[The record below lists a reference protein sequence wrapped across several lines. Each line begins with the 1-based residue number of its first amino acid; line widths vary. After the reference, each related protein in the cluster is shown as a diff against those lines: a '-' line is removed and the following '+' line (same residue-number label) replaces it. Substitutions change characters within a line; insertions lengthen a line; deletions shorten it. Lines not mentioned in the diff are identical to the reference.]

1 MIMMSAPIVSRDNQH
16 PRALRASVLASLN
29 QALARCFALA
39 LLAAA
44 ATACAA
50 MFYRGVDLRSIAIV
64 ASAIFV
70 GGAIVAFVLV
80 RLIAGRAAF
89 VVQHSLELL
98 LEHAQTAEHCPVE
111 AAHWTKG
118 APLSWRQAKEDVEAL
133 RRTIRRSSRRAE
145 ETLAQLDNAR
155 RKAEE
160 QDNQKLQLMAKIGHE
175 LRTPLNAILGY
186 ATLLHEDSMEA
197 GNQAAA
203 ADLERIMIAGR
214 RLSMAVN
221 DMLGW
226 SRIESGT
233 SNLER
238 KVINVQGLVEE
249 VVSNEHIHAR
259 KKAGIEVDFDREL
272 GIIVGDP
279 EKLHHCLLNLLAA
292 ATEKSND
299 SKIALSV
306 TRLEN
311 AGVQSVSFRVETTSA
326 TSFADLASKSQ
337 HPPLS
342 KPSADGGLRFAVAR
356 RLAKLMGGDCIVEET
371 SGSSAAFRLTVPIS
385 PAERRKVSAAGQEL
399 DTRASRQPRRG
410 KCALIID
417 DDEAALDLMRRWL
430 EQMDYHV
437 LVALDGETGLK
448 LAREEQADLILLDGF
463 LPGRSGYDVLRE
475 LRADPVIGRTP
486 VIFVTVDD
494 DRSRG
499 IECGASDYLRK
510 PLTQEALRAVVGVY
524 AGTSA
529 GKILIIDDDEDAAE
543 LIRRSVEE
551 VGFST
556 RHAANGLEGLAM
568 LSEERPAAIVLDVRM
583 PLMDGFSVIE
593 HLARTGDLSEIP
605 IVVVSGQDMNIA
617 EHRRLTAAAH
627 RVFTKG
633 MVSPRQ
639 IAQSLQEVVA

>member
-1 MIMMSAPIVSRDNQH
+1 
-16 PRALRASVLASLN
+16 
-29 QALARCFALA
+29 
-39 LLAAA
+39 
-44 ATACAA
+44 
-50 MFYRGVDLRSIAIV
+50 
-64 ASAIFV
+64 
-70 GGAIVAFVLV
+70 
-80 RLIAGRAAF
+80 
-89 VVQHSLELL
+89 
-98 LEHAQTAEHCPVE
+98 
-111 AAHWTKG
+111 
-118 APLSWRQAKEDVEAL
+118 WRQTREDVETL
-133 RRTIRRSSRRAE
+133 RRLIRRSSRRAE
-145 ETLAQLDNAR
+145 ETLGQLDDAR

-160 QDNQKLQLMAKIGHE
+160 QDNEKLQFMAKIGHE
-175 LRTPLNAILGY
+175 LRTPLNTILGY
-186 ATLLHEDSMEA
+186 ATLLHEDATEA
-197 GNQAAA
+197 GDQAAA

-226 SRIESGT
+226 SKIESGT
-233 SNLER
+233 ANLER
-238 KVINVQGLVEE
+238 KVINVQGMVEE
-249 VVSNEHIHAR
+249 VVSDENVHAR
-259 KKAGIEVDFDREL
+259 KKVSVAVDFDHEL

-279 EKLHHCLLNLLAA
+279 EKLHHCLLNLIAGAA
-292 ATEKSND
+292 EKSEEN
-299 SKIALSV
+299 KVTLSV
-306 TRLEN
+306 TRLEK
-311 AGVQSVSFRVETTSA
+311 AGVQSVCFLVETSGGTSDA
-326 TSFADLASKSQ
+326 PVASR
-337 HPPLS
+337 S
-342 KPSADGGLRFAVAR
+342 KHLPFSKQSSDGGLRFAVAR

-371 SGSSAAFRLTVPIS
+371 SSKRVIIRMTLPIT
-385 PAERRKVSAAGQEL
+385 PAERREVSRERDEL
-399 DTRASRQPRRG
+399 GARALRRSTRG

-437 LVALDGETGLK
+437 FVALDGETGLK

-463 LPGRSGYDVLRE
+463 LPGRSGYEVLAE
-475 LRADPVIGRTP
+475 LRGDPVIGRTP

-510 PLTQEALRAVVGVY
+510 PLTQEALRAVVDVY

-543 LIRRSVEE
+543 LIRRSAEE

-568 LSEERPAAIVLDVRM
+568 VSQERPAAIVLDVRM

-593 HLARTGDLSEIP
+593 HLARTEDLSEIP

-633 MVSPRQ
+633 TVSPRQ